1 MDIDGVDAA
10 EGPSDRLGYRR
21 TWYVKKGKE
30 CVVVGWSCREAGD
43 RNRRVASWADEKVE
57 GVAVVM
63 CWEVDMADKVK
74 IGQ

>member
-30 CVVVGWSCREAGD
+30 CVVVRWSCREAGD

-57 GVAVVM
+57 GVAVFM
-63 CWEVDMADKVK
+63 CGEADVVGEVE
-74 IGQ
+74 IGK